1 MTVPLPST
9 PPPPRDFLTEYS
21 LGRHLGKGAFGEV
34 LECTHN
40 ATGRQFACKR
50 IGKRLITSE
59 SDAAEVRKEVA
70 ILQQLTAAGPSRH
83 GGIVQLVEALEDGVA
98 VYLVMELCEGG
109 DLFELIKSDHAAGM
123 PEDMARE
130 IFHQVAL
137 AVAYCHTRGVLHR
150 DIKPENILF
159 TGPNQP
165 PPVADSGAEFG
176 AEFGVESVA
185 AECSQKDFGDS
196 SAAEW
201 RWRVR
206 VADFGLALFLP
217 HGHMGQGM
225 AGSRFYT
232 APEMVRGRKYGK
244 RADVWSMGVVL
255 CAMLTGRVPFAGK
268 DRADEEGLR
277 RSILRGAINFSA
289 PAWAPVSAGAR
300 DLVRRML
307 EVDPRRRLKAA
318 EVLQH
323 PWVLGLELPD
333 LTAADA
339 AADVVMS
346 ADPAGSEEKLVPVKA
361 QAESNLA
368 VAAKASCPVDSKEAG
383 EEERERTMN
392 AKQNEFQQQT
402 EQQAEGSTQMVSS
415 SAAPPPVAPPVFS
428 PRAPPTA
435 PRVASPI
442 RSAAFPIRP
451 ASPDRP
457 VGSPIPIR
465 PIAQPPLGSAIERFN
480 KPPNLPAS
488 NVSHSGC
495 PSFNSPCPSQSSA
508 FQSTPPSSAS
518 RSSPSRSSPPP
529 LSSSLS
535 PSLSNSTATSASTFT
550 QMDAADMDECGM
562 ADGAGGF
569 DVMAADGMAG
579 DASLSI
585 PLSLCL
591 PPISVCRKKSRRE
604 EYEEA
609 FVPGSPWFSPRPL
622 PLTAGQLSHKQQQ
635 QQQQESVRK
644 EYEEAS
650 LAFSP
655 WFSPRPLPLVAA
667 PFSHEKQQHE
677 HRYHQQQQQQQ
688 QVHCPVGSSLSGDE
702 FSNNSSM
709 CGASSALSFQAASR
723 CFMAFNPW
731 GSLRIHTVP
740 NTTTTTTTTTS
751 GFSGG
756 NGGTTHAPD
765 SGIEA
770 LAEGFK
776 KSHLQPLYNENQP
789 PVNVGRESRR
799 TCGLGSG
806 SAALR
811 QQAQITPRPHR
822 MDVSGG
828 GFARAAQPATER
840 AAGNALRV
848 ISPSAAPSTQ
858 HPPLNSTPLQHNF
871 ITLDKKPFIS
881 LRCAYE
887 HENSKT
893 FSLASLVH
901 QRTAESPR
909 SDNSRSPAAV
919 VAGDPRVLCRS
930 VDPSSIRSFDTR
942 RVACAR
948 LHSANPDAAAP
959 PTPRIRSAFVPS
971 ASPTASYPLAHPL
984 AHAHAQ
990 PHAQS
995 LSHPHSHFCSH
1006 AYSRTRR
1013 RIDPHLISAPSADPT
1028 VPYPLTH
1035 PQPRPQFLSH
1045 SHSHAY
1051 SRTRRRIPP
1060 HSISELRPP
1069 SINGSGVV
1077 LRSGPLGFGSVHGSW
1092 SGSSSSSLSGGA
1104 ASSAA
1109 STALGSG
1116 GLGFRFSHCSWA
1128 SSSSSSSSLSG
1139 ASGGGGF
1146 LGFSSPSKKFQEKR
1160 LIGYSPEQVFDVVAG
1175 VERYADFLPWCV
1187 GSHVLWR
1194 APDGMEAELEI
1205 GFHMLREKYLSR
1217 VTYKR
1222 PLFVTARSADTGL
1235 FHHLDNHWEF
1245 APGRLPGSCLLSF
1258 SVDFQFRS
1266 LLYTQFLDLFF
1277 DEVVS
1282 SLVNSFERRCKEI
1295 YGPSK

>member
-165 PPVADSGAEFG
+165 APVADSGAEFG

-217 HGHMGQGM
+217 HGHMGHGM

-244 RADVWSMGVVL
+244 RADVWSMAVVL

-268 DRADEEGLR
+268 DRADAEGLR

-289 PAWAPVSAGAR
+289 PAWASVSASAR

-346 ADPAGSEEKLVPVKA
+346 ADPAGSEEKVVPVKA

-465 PIAQPPLGSAIERFN
+465 PIAQPPL
-480 KPPNLPAS
+480 AS

-495 PSFNSPCPSQSSA
+495 PSLNSPCPSQSSA

-518 RSSPSRSSPPP
+518 RPSPSRSSPPP

-667 PFSHEKQQHE
+667 PFSHEKQQHK

-740 NTTTTTTTTTS
+740 NTTTTTTTTS

-770 LAEGFK
+770 PAEGFK

-789 PVNVGRESRR
+789 PVN
-799 TCGLGSG
+799 
-806 SAALR
+806 
-811 QQAQITPRPHR
+811 H
-822 MDVSGG
+822 GG
-828 GFARAAQPATER
+828 GDGDWVSHAEGEVP
-840 AAGNALRV
+840 
-848 ISPSAAPSTQ
+848 
-858 HPPLNSTPLQHNF
+858 
-871 ITLDKKPFIS
+871 
-881 LRCAYE
+881 
-887 HENSKT
+887 
-893 FSLASLVH
+893 LASHL
-901 QRTAESPR
+901 QA
-909 SDNSRSPAAV
+909 AAV
-919 VAGDPRVLCRS
+919 CEGECY
-930 VDPSSIRSFDTR
+930 T
-942 RVACAR
+942 
-948 LHSANPDAAAP
+948 
-959 PTPRIRSAFVPS
+959 
-971 ASPTASYPLAHPL
+971 
-984 AHAHAQ
+984 
-990 PHAQS
+990 
-995 LSHPHSHFCSH
+995 
-1006 AYSRTRR
+1006 
-1013 RIDPHLISAPSADPT
+1013 
-1028 VPYPLTH
+1028 
-1035 PQPRPQFLSH
+1035 
-1045 SHSHAY
+1045 
-1051 SRTRRRIPP
+1051 
-1060 HSISELRPP
+1060 
-1069 SINGSGVV
+1069 G
-1077 LRSGPLGFGSVHGSW
+1077 
-1092 SGSSSSSLSGGA
+1092 
-1104 ASSAA
+1104 
-1109 STALGSG
+1109 
-1116 GLGFRFSHCSWA
+1116 
-1128 SSSSSSSSLSG
+1128 
-1139 ASGGGGF
+1139 
-1146 LGFSSPSKKFQEKR
+1146 
-1160 LIGYSPEQVFDVVAG
+1160 
-1175 VERYADFLPWCV
+1175 FLPWCV
-1187 GSHVLWR
+1187 GSHVLWW
-1194 APDGMEAELEI
+1194 APDGMGAELEI
-1205 GFHMLREKYLSR
+1205 GFYMLREKYLSR

-1222 PLFVTARSADTGL
+1222 PYFVTVSSVLGCMNVQLCMNHLWELSKARSADTGL

-1295 YGPSK
+1295 YESGCRFLSPPTLTHSPTNTQPFILPQTLHLHYLFSAMASRKVLLCLALALAVLALAAPLAFGADANVLGGANSKLKPSRRSLSDDHHDDHHDGSDDHHDDDHHYGDSNHHDGDDDHHYYKSPSKSPSKSHDSDDWYHRSPSKSPSTSPSKSPGKWHDSSSDDKWHDSSSDDKWHRSPSPKSPSPKSPSPKSPSPKSPSPKSPGKWNSPSKSPGSKRDDDHPWKSPPSSPSKSPVWGKSPEKGHDDDHHWGGKSPSKSPSKSPVWGKSPGKYHDDHDDDHSGDHSEHHYSAGKPRWQHS